1 MENPAELDNCSFH
14 KYYTL
19 DLNGIHYLYD
29 QNAVH
34 ISDILLLVHIGN
46 KKQCNVR
53 FREKEINRLHKSAFI
68 GTQS

>member
-1 MENPAELDNCSFH
+1 MYSKPLHIQCFFVRMENPAELDNCSFY

-34 ISDILLLVHIGN
+34 IGN
-46 KKQCNVR
+46 KKTMQR
-53 FREKEINRLHKSAFI
+53 KIP
-68 GTQS
+68 